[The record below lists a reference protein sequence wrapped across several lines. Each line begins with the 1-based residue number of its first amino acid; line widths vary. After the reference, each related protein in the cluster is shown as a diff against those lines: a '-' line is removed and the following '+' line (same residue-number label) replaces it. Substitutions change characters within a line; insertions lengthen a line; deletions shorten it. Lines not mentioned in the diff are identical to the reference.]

1 MPVMADKRKASMA
14 GFDSE
19 PKRPRISR
27 EDDSDSGSAL
37 MAAER
42 PRNNPIFGQKSAFP
56 GLDDGGDELTYDE
69 PDGALEYLRMV
80 RSEAN
85 ALPSLFIAATSKQ
98 ETNKAQENTVTV
110 AVVPEPQSHS
120 LPAGFFEDEA
130 FIAPAD
136 ARKTTV
142 AAVEDA
148 FPEAQN
154 ICYDLLRHRFRLLRS
169 TLRCTPP
176 AGAIA
181 ALDDSHPISLPRGH
195 EAARKV
201 WRRLILSVDPHM
213 TQLACM
219 DSHTV
224 LGALGIV
231 ARELS
236 DVVRHQKA
244 ESIRRMGAWVWG
256 ISGKC
261 REVGEL
267 STEDVGA
274 IRDLG
279 KRAAKICEKIGEENS
294 QEAQNDCDSDAGED
308 DSLGGTS
315 PQGESDPVMTEQ
327 AEVVDAGDSELPD
340 AETELDD
347 LEAAKARLQAQLLGD
362 DDTQLAGR
370 SDQDEADYVS
380 QLTRAMLDMILT
392 IVGEFFGQ
400 RDLLEARRTW
410 AS

>member
-1 MPVMADKRKASMA
+1 MADKRKAPMT
-14 GFDSE
+14 GFDPE
-19 PKRPRISR
+19 PKRPRVSR
-27 EDDSDSGSAL
+27 EEDSDSGSVL
-37 MAAER
+37 TPAER

-56 GLDDGGDELTYDE
+56 GLDDGGEELTYEE

-80 RSEAN
+80 RSEAS
-85 ALPSLFIAATSKQ
+85 ALPSLFIAPASKQ
-98 ETNKAQENTVTV
+98 ESKKPQQDIVTV
-110 AVVPEPQSHS
+110 AVVPGRQSFS
-120 LPAGFFEDEA
+120 LPAGFYEDEA
-130 FIAPAD
+130 FIAPAN
-136 ARKTTV
+136 ANKTTV
-142 AAVEDA
+142 ASPEGA
-148 FPEAQN
+148 FSEAQN
-154 ICYDLLRHRFRLLRS
+154 VCYDLLRHRFRLLRS

-176 AGAIA
+176 ADAIA
-181 ALDDSHPISLPRGH
+181 ALDDFHPISLPRGH

-201 WRRLILSVDPHM
+201 WRRLILSVDPRM

-236 DVVRHQKA
+236 DVVRHQNA
-244 ESIRRMGAWVWG
+244 ENIRRMGAWIWG
-256 ISGKC
+256 ILGKC

-294 QEAQNDCDSDAGED
+294 HYSQDGCDSDAGED
-308 DSLGGTS
+308 NSTVKASLKGDSGHDE
-315 PQGESDPVMTEQ
+315 PQQ
-327 AEVVDAGDSELPD
+327 AEVVGTGDSD
-340 AETELDD
+340 MSGADKELDD
-347 LEAAKARLQAQLLGD
+347 LEAAKARLQAQLLGE
-362 DDTQLAGR
+362 DDTQPTGGA
-370 SDQDEADYVS
+370 DQEEEDYVL

-400 RDLLEARRTW
+400 RDLLEARQTW
-410 AS
+410 AN